1 MVDRHAA
8 LQLSVHRPAVLPHP
22 RRPPRRPVARCRLSG
37 DHHRF
42 LELPGSRGRPVDL
55 ADGRRV
61 QLWQG
66 PARTDRPRQPRL
78 PVGVVPG
85 GQRAQH
91 GCRGPPM
98 ITAQHVV
105 NIVLDE
111 AAKLGGADET
121 MVLVSDKVEA
131 TLRWAGNS
139 MTTNGVSVSRN
150 ITVISVVRR
159 GASAHIGTVVSAEVD
174 PRVIPGLVASSQDAA
189 RSAPAAV
196 DAAPLLADSGVP
208 ADWDAP
214 VPGTG
219 PLVFADVAE
228 SLSRGFGGTDR
239 LYGFAHHSV
248 STTFLASSTG
258 LRRRYTQPTGA
269 VEINAKRGDASAWAG
284 IGTTDFVDVP
294 TDSLLEQLS
303 MRLGWARRSVELPAG
318 RYETIMPPSA
328 VADMMLYLAW
338 SMAGRGAQE
347 GRTALSAP
355 GGGTRVGERLT
366 DLPLTLFSD
375 PMAPGLACTPFVAV
389 SSSSETV
396 SLFDNGMEIGQ
407 VDWIRDGVIN
417 ALAYPRATAAKFD
430 AKVAV
435 AADNLVMTG
444 GSAELPD
451 MIAATERGLLLTTL
465 WYIREVDP
473 TTMLLTGLTRDGV
486 YLIEDGEVTAAV
498 NNFRFNE
505 SPLDLLRRVTE
516 AGASEKT
523 LPRECS
529 DWATRAAMPSL
540 RIPDFYMSSV
550 SQAQ

>member
-1 MVDRHAA
+1 
-8 LQLSVHRPAVLPHP
+8 
-22 RRPPRRPVARCRLSG
+22 
-37 DHHRF
+37 
-42 LELPGSRGRPVDL
+42 
-55 ADGRRV
+55 
-61 QLWQG
+61 
-66 PARTDRPRQPRL
+66 
-78 PVGVVPG
+78 
-85 GQRAQH
+85 
-91 GCRGPPM
+91 M

-269 VEINAKRGDASAWAG
+269 VEINAKRGDASAWTG
-284 IGTTDFVDVP
+284 VGTADFVDVP

-303 MRLGWARRSVELPAG
+303 TRLAWAQRTVELPAG
-318 RYETIMPPSA
+318 RYETIMPPST
-328 VADMMLYLAW
+328 VADMMIYLVW

-347 GRTALSAP
+347 GRTAFSAS
-355 GGGTRVGERLT
+355 GGGTRLGERLT
-366 DLPLTLFSD
+366 ELPLTLFSD
-375 PMAPGLACTPFVAV
+375 PMAPGLACAPFVAT
-389 SSSSETV
+389 SSSSEALSV
-396 SLFDNGMEIGQ
+396 FDNGMEITQ
-407 VDWIRDGVIN
+407 VDWIRSGVIN

-430 AKVAV
+430 AEVAV

-444 GSAELPD
+444 GSAELTD

-473 TTMLLTGLTRDGV
+473 TTLLLTGLTRDGV

-505 SPLDLLRRVTE
+505 SPLDLLRRITE
-516 AGASEKT
+516 AGASQKT
-523 LPRECS
+523 LPREWG
-529 DWATRAAMPSL
+529 DWATRAAMPTL

>member
-1 MVDRHAA
+1 
-8 LQLSVHRPAVLPHP
+8 
-22 RRPPRRPVARCRLSG
+22 
-37 DHHRF
+37 
-42 LELPGSRGRPVDL
+42 
-55 ADGRRV
+55 
-61 QLWQG
+61 
-66 PARTDRPRQPRL
+66 
-78 PVGVVPG
+78 
-85 GQRAQH
+85 
-91 GCRGPPM
+91 M

-111 AAKLGGADET
+111 AAKLGRADET
-121 MVLVSDKVEA
+121 MVLVTDKVEA

-150 ITVISVVRR
+150 ITVISVVRQ
-159 GASAHIGTVVSAEVD
+159 GTSTHVGTVVSAEVD
-174 PRVIPGLVASSQDAA
+174 PRVIPGLVSASQEAA
-189 RSAPAAV
+189 RSAPEAG
-196 DAAPLLADSGVP
+196 DAAPLLADTGVP

-219 PLVFADVAE
+219 PLVFADVAD
-228 SLSRGFGGTDR
+228 SLGRGFRGTDR
-239 LYGFAHHSV
+239 LYGFAHHNV

-284 IGTTDFVDVP
+284 IGTADLVDVP

-303 MRLGWARRSVELPAG
+303 TRLDWAQRSVELPAG
-318 RYETIMPPSA
+318 RYETIMPPST
-328 VADMMLYLAW
+328 VADMMLSLVW

-347 GRTALSAP
+347 GRTAFSAP
-355 GGGTRVGERLT
+355 GGGTRVDERLT
-366 DLPLTLFSD
+366 ELPLTLFSD

-389 SSSSETV
+389 SNSSETV
-396 SLFDNGMEIGQ
+396 SVFDNGMEIAQ
-407 VDWIRDGVIN
+407 MDWIRNGVIN

-444 GSAELPD
+444 GSADLAD

-473 TTMLLTGLTRDGV
+473 TTLLSTGLTRDGV
-486 YLIEDGEVTAAV
+486 YLIEDGEVTGAV

-505 SPLDLLRRVTE
+505 SPLDLLRRATQ

-523 LPRECS
+523 LPREWA
-529 DWATRAAMPSL
+529 DWATRVAMPSL
-540 RIPDFYMSSV
+540 RIPDFHMSSV

>member
-1 MVDRHAA
+1 
-8 LQLSVHRPAVLPHP
+8 
-22 RRPPRRPVARCRLSG
+22 
-37 DHHRF
+37 
-42 LELPGSRGRPVDL
+42 
-55 ADGRRV
+55 
-61 QLWQG
+61 
-66 PARTDRPRQPRL
+66 
-78 PVGVVPG
+78 
-85 GQRAQH
+85 
-91 GCRGPPM
+91 M

-121 MVLVSDKVEA
+121 MVLVTDKVEA

-196 DAAPLLADSGVP
+196 DAAPLLANSGVP

-269 VEINAKRGDASAWAG
+269 VEINAKRGDASAWTG
-284 IGTTDFVDVP
+284 VGTADFVDVP

-303 MRLGWARRSVELPAG
+303 TRLAWAQRTVELPAG
-318 RYETIMPPSA
+318 RYETIMPPST
-328 VADMMLYLAW
+328 VADMMIYLVW

-347 GRTALSAP
+347 GRTAFSAS
-355 GGGTRVGERLT
+355 GGGTRLGERLT
-366 DLPLTLFSD
+366 ELPLTLFSD
-375 PMAPGLACTPFVAV
+375 PMAPGLACAPFVAT
-389 SSSSETV
+389 SSSSEALSV
-396 SLFDNGMEIGQ
+396 FDNGMEITQ
-407 VDWIRDGVIN
+407 VDWIRSGVIN

-430 AKVAV
+430 AEVAV

-444 GSAELPD
+444 GSAELTD

-473 TTMLLTGLTRDGV
+473 TTLLLTGLTRDGV

-505 SPLDLLRRVTE
+505 SPLDLLRRITE
-516 AGASEKT
+516 AGASQKT
-523 LPRECS
+523 LPREWG
-529 DWATRAAMPSL
+529 DWATRAAMPTL